1 MPPLE
6 RHPMPLPNRVDPF
19 GNLFA
24 DPARGLFFGNRGGR
38 FHRDDR
44 TLGTRRWVSRS
55 WICCRLA
62 FKGRHRNVW
71 SAGYTEL
78 FFLDEPT
85 ALAAGHRPCFEC
97 RRADAR
103 AFAAAYAAGTGRG
116 HSISARAGH
125 SPEPGSSAR
134 VPRAPEID
142 RVLHAER
149 LMGRTKRQ
157 HRLAIDDLPD
167 GAFLTL
173 ADEPGQAFAVRGSS
187 LLRWTPTGYAAR
199 RPRPRGITAGVLTP
213 PAILAALASGYRP
226 RWHSSADD
234 RSQG

>member
-1 MPPLE
+1 
-6 RHPMPLPNRVDPF
+6 MPLPNRVDPC

-44 TLGTRRWVSRS
+44 TLGARRWVSRA

-71 SAGYTEL
+71 SGGYTEL

-97 RRADAR
+97 RRGDAR
-103 AFAAAYAAGTGRG
+103 AFAAAFAAGNGRV
-116 HSISARAGH
+116 ADM
-125 SPEPGSSAR
+125 
-134 VPRAPEID
+134 RAPEID

-149 LMGRTKRQ
+149 LIGRAKRQ
-157 HRLAIDDLPD
+157 HRLAIDALPD

-173 ADEPGQAFAVRGSS
+173 TDEPGQAFAVRGSA
-187 LLRWTPTGYAAR
+187 LLRWTPTGYAGT
-199 RPRPRGITAGVLTP
+199 RPRPRGVAADVLTP
-213 PAILAALASGYRP
+213 PGILAALASGYLP
-226 RWHSSADD
+226 RWHPSADD
-234 RSQG
+234 RRLG